1 MRYIML
7 AVMMSLCGYASAHQW
22 TPTYPKLER
31 SYVDG
36 ILQVTMELFNSRKDV
51 KYYEILVYDSE
62 FNPVKFAVQE
72 RIVEV
77 QYLKRKSI
85 DVFIREQDRDVA
97 TYVCS
102 KSKLL
107 KGTGTATIVS
117 SRICSKIK

>member
-1 MRYIML
+1 MRYIMI
-7 AVMMSLCGYASAHQW
+7 AVMLSLCGYASAHQW

>member
-85 DVFIREQDRDVA
+85 DVFIREQDRDIA